1 MDRSPGFGPCAH
13 RLLPS
18 SDSVSLRV
26 LGSFLFPSPGR
37 AARRTVLQKVRGHT
51 STSSAP
57 AGRRHRVSGSLSL
70 PSRGPFHLSLTVL
83 VAIGHCQVFSLGRWS
98 SRLHAGFLVS
108 RATPD
113 PAVPSAFSCT
123 GLSPSS
129 AGFPKTVP
137 LKRPFSCAVLTP
149 VCKHT
154 GLGSSAFARRYLR
167 NRCFFPF
174 LRVLRCFSSPAYL
187 LHVMYWRTDT

>member
-18 SDSVSLRV
+18 SDSISLRV

-83 VAIGHCQVFSLGRWS
+83 VAIGHCTVFSLGRWS
-98 SRLHAGFLVS
+98 SRLQAGFLVS

-113 PAVPSAFSCT
+113 SAC
-123 GLSPSS
+123 
-129 AGFPKTVP
+129 
-137 LKRPFSCAVLTP
+137 PFSLFVYGAFTP
-149 VCKHT
+149 SGRLSQNRSTKGSFLSGGPYPRMQASWF
-154 GLGSSAFARRYLR
+154 GLLR
-167 NRCFFPF
+167 FRSPLLAESIFLSFP
-174 LRVLRCFSSPAYL
+174 PG
-187 LHVMYWRTDT
+187 T